1 MEPIT
6 KKTFRELTKT
16 EQVVLVLKSGKE
28 LLTRDDD
35 EHVYRLY
42 LLSKM
47 FVELEYSSNKSTIVK
62 INTPTKDNLIQNY
75 PLDKDEINQYLH
87 A

>member
-1 MEPIT
+1 MT
-6 KKTFRELTKT
+6 KKMFRELTKT

-28 LLTRDDD
+28 LLTRDDN

-47 FVELEYSSNKSTIVK
+47 FVELTYNSNKSTIVK

-75 PLDKDEINQYLH
+75 PLDTDKINQYLH